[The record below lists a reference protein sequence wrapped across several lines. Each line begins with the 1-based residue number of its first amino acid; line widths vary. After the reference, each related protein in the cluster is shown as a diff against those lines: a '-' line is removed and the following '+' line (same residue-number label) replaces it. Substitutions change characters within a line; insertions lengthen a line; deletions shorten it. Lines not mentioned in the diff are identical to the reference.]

1 MQRRENGHTNF
12 YRKWK
17 DYKVGFGDVSSEFW
31 MGNELIHH
39 MTATHMFMLRIDLI
53 SFEHEHRFA
62 EYADFMIEN
71 ETQNYMLR
79 LGQVT
84 EDTTAGELVIVILI
98 QSCDNVLLTYTL
110 NEHFTLTRICSK
122 SILTI
127 NT

>member
-1 MQRRENGHTNF
+1 MYILFYIYIYQVVQRRENGHANF

-39 MTATHMFMLRIDLI
+39 MTDTHMFMLRVDLI

-71 ETQNYMLR
+71 EDENYMLR
-79 LGQVT
+79 IGQIT
-84 EDTTAGELVIVILI
+84 EDSTAGELYKMYYIDAIV
-98 QSCDNVLLTYTL
+98 
-110 NEHFTLTRICSK
+110 R
-122 SILTI
+122 
-127 NT
+127 